1 VISVRKGR
9 RRIATVDQVRIV
21 TLIGAG
27 KMGVKI
33 AARAALFGFE
43 VRVYDVSK
51 DTLRTADDLIR
62 ADIQATCDE
71 GAVKQ
76 DPQEAFGR
84 VSFHPDLDG
93 AIAGTDLIVEAVPEN
108 LDLKKEVF
116 SDLDRIAAEHVIIA
130 TNSSS
135 IPVSKIEDAV
145 TRRDKV
151 ANIHFYARLNGI
163 TPMVDLMGGTET
175 SPETMARSRE
185 WIEGIG
191 CLPLVVKK
199 GCMGFLF
206 NRIWRAVK
214 RESLRS
220 WADGHADYKDIDR
233 AWKVWSG
240 MIAGPFGMM
249 DFVGLDV
256 VYDIEMSYYLDSN
269 DPTDKPPEA
278 LRQMVERGELG
289 RKSGKGFYDWS
300 DPEFIKPEFIQP
312 RKKP

>member
-1 VISVRKGR
+1 MDSVK
-9 RRIATVDQVRIV
+9 TL

-33 AARAALFGFE
+33 AARAVLFGFE
-43 VRVYDVSK
+43 VRVYDVSG
-51 DTLRTADDLIR
+51 DTLKAAKDLIQ
-62 ADIQATCDE
+62 ADIQATFGE
-71 GAVKQ
+71 VEVKA
-76 DPQEAFGR
+76 DPEESFAR

-93 AIAGTDLIVEAVPEN
+93 AVAGTDLIIEAVPEN

-116 SDLDRIAAEHVIIA
+116 SELDRMASEHVIIA

-135 IPVSKIEDAV
+135 IPVSKIEEAV
-145 TRRDKV
+145 DRRDRV

-175 SPETMARSRE
+175 SSETMARARE
-185 WIEGIG
+185 WVEGIG

-199 GCMGFLF
+199 ECMGFLF

-220 WADGHADYKDIDR
+220 WAEGHADYKDIDR
-233 AWKVWSG
+233 AWKIWSG
-240 MIAGPFGMM
+240 MVAGPFGMM

-256 VYDIEMSYYLDSN
+256 VYDIEMSYYLDSK
-269 DPTDKPPEA
+269 DPADKPPEA
-278 LRQMVERGELG
+278 LRQMVDRGELG

-300 DPEFIKPEFIQP
+300 DPEFVKPEFLRP
-312 RKKP
+312 GKKT

>member
-1 VISVRKGR
+1 MDPIK
-9 RRIATVDQVRIV
+9 TV

-33 AARAALFGFE
+33 AARAATFGFA
-43 VRVYDVSK
+43 VRVYDLSK
-51 DTLRTADDLIR
+51 EILETANDLMR

-71 GAVKQ
+71 GVGKEKPQDAFVRVTFHENLQNAVA
-76 DPQEAFGR
+76 E
-84 VSFHPDLDG
+84 
-93 AIAGTDLIVEAVPEN
+93 TDLAIEAVPER
-108 LDLKKEVF
+108 LDLKTEIF
-116 SDLDRIAAEHVIIA
+116 AELDRITAEHVIIA

-135 IPVSKIEDAV
+135 IPVSKIENAV
-145 TRRDKV
+145 RRRDKV
-151 ANIHFYARLNGI
+151 ANIHFYARPIGI

-175 SPETMARSRE
+175 SAETLDRGRE

-199 GCMGFLF
+199 ECMGFLF

-214 RESLRS
+214 RESLHS

-256 VYDIEMSYYLDSN
+256 VYDIEMSYYLESK
-269 DPTDKPPEA
+269 DPADTPPEA

-300 DPEFIKPEFIQP
+300 DPEFIKPEFTQP
-312 RKKP
+312 GKKT

>member
-1 VISVRKGR
+1 MEPVK
-9 RRIATVDQVRIV
+9 TV

-33 AARAALFGFE
+33 AARAATFGFKT
-43 VRVYDVSK
+43 RVYDVSK
-51 DTLRTADDLIR
+51 DMLKKADDLIR
-62 ADIQATCDE
+62 ADIQATCGE
-71 GAVKQ
+71 GVSNE
-76 DPQEAFGR
+76 DPKAAFER
-84 VSFHPDLDG
+84 VTFHHDLDG
-93 AIAGTDLIVEAVPEN
+93 AVAETDLVIEAVPEN

-116 SDLDRIAAEHVIIA
+116 AELDRIAAEHVIIA

-135 IPVSKIEDAV
+135 IPVSKIEGAV
-145 TRRDKV
+145 ERRDKV
-151 ANIHFYARLNGI
+151 ANIHFYAQHVGI
-163 TPMVDLMGGTET
+163 TRMVDLMGGTET
-175 SPETMARSRE
+175 SDETMDRGRE

-199 GCMGFLF
+199 ECMGFLF

-214 RESLRS
+214 RESLQS

-269 DPTDKPPEA
+269 DPRDKPPEA

-300 DPEFIKPEFIQP
+300 DPEFIKSEFTQP
-312 RKKP
+312 GKKQ

>member
-1 VISVRKGR
+1 MEPVKS
-9 RRIATVDQVRIV
+9 V

-33 AARAALFGFE
+33 AARAATFGFK

-51 DTLRTADDLIR
+51 DMLTRANDLIKE
-62 ADIQATCDE
+62 DIHATCDE
-71 GAVKQ
+71 GVGRE
-76 DPQEAFGR
+76 DPQDAFEG
-84 VSFHPDLDG
+84 VTFYDHLED
-93 AIAGTDLIVEAVPEN
+93 AVAETDLIIEAVPEN

-116 SDLDRIAAEHVIIA
+116 SELDRVAAGHVIIA

-145 TRRDKV
+145 ERRDKV
-151 ANIHFYARLNGI
+151 ANIHFYARPTGI

-175 SPETMARSRE
+175 SRETLDRGRE
-185 WIEGIG
+185 WIEGLG

-199 GCMGFLF
+199 ECMGFLF

-256 VYDIEMSYYLDSN
+256 VYDIERSYYLDSK
-269 DPTDKPPEA
+269 DPKDEPPKA
-278 LRQMVERGELG
+278 LREMVERGELG

-300 DPEFIKPEFIQP
+300 DPEFIKPEFLQP
-312 RKKP
+312 GKKR

>member
-1 VISVRKGR
+1 MDPIK
-9 RRIATVDQVRIV
+9 TV

-33 AARAALFGFE
+33 AARAATFGFAA
-43 VRVYDVSK
+43 RVYDLSK
-51 DTLRTADDLIR
+51 EILEGASDLIG

-71 GAVKQ
+71 GPGKE
-76 DPQEAFGR
+76 DPEKAFPR
-84 VSFHPDLDG
+84 VSFYEDLNE
-93 AIAGTDLIVEAVPEN
+93 AVAETDLIIEVVPER
-108 LDLKKEVF
+108 LDLKKEIF
-116 SDLDRIAAEHVIIA
+116 AELDRVAAEQVIIA

-145 TRRDKV
+145 KRRDKV
-151 ANIHFYARLNGI
+151 ANIHFYARPTGI
-163 TPMVDLMGGTET
+163 TPMADLMGGTET
-175 SPETMARSRE
+175 SRETLDRGRE
-185 WIEGIG
+185 WIEGMG

-199 GCMGFLF
+199 ECMGFLF

-240 MIAGPFGMM
+240 MVAGPFGMM

-269 DPTDKPPEA
+269 DPTDEPPEA
-278 LRQMVERGELG
+278 LHQMVERGELG
-289 RKSGKGFYDWS
+289 RKSGKGFYDLS
-300 DPEFIKPEFIQP
+300 DPEFLRPEFTQP
-312 RKKP
+312 GKNR

>member
-1 VISVRKGR
+1 MERVK
-9 RRIATVDQVRIV
+9 TV
-21 TLIGAG
+21 TLVGAG

-33 AARAALFGFE
+33 AARAATFGFR
-43 VRVYDVSK
+43 VRIYDVSMEMLQK
-51 DTLRTADDLIR
+51 AKNLIP

-71 GAVKQ
+71 GTSTEDPDEAVQK
-76 DPQEAFGR
+76 
-84 VSFHPDLDG
+84 VSFHHDLDG
-93 AIAGTDLIVEAVPEN
+93 AIAETDMIIEAVPEI

-116 SDLDRIAAEHVIIA
+116 SELDRIAAEHVIIA

-145 TRRDKV
+145 ERRDRV
-151 ANIHFYARLNGI
+151 ANIHFYARPTGI

-175 SPETMARSRE
+175 SRETLDRARA
-185 WIEGIG
+185 WVEGIG

-199 GCMGFLF
+199 ECMGFLF

-256 VYDIEMSYYLDSN
+256 VHDIEMSYYLDSR
-269 DPTDKPPEA
+269 DPADKPPEA

-300 DPEFIKPEFIQP
+300 DPEFVKPEFTQP
-312 RKKP
+312 GKKR

>member
-1 VISVRKGR
+1 MESVK
-9 RRIATVDQVRIV
+9 TV
-21 TLIGAG
+21 TLVGAG

-33 AARAALFGFE
+33 AARAAGFGFRA
-43 VRVYDVSK
+43 RVYDVSK
-51 DTLRTADDLIR
+51 DMLDKASELIP
-62 ADIQATCDE
+62 AEIQATCDE
-71 GAVKQ
+71 GVSTEDPKEAV
-76 DPQEAFGR
+76 ER
-84 VSFHPDLDG
+84 VSFHHDLDG
-93 AIAGTDLIVEAVPEN
+93 AVAETDLIIEAVPEN

-116 SDLDRIAAEHVIIA
+116 SELDRVAAEHVIIA

-135 IPVSKIEDAV
+135 IPVSKIEGAV
-145 TRRDKV
+145 KRRHKV
-151 ANIHFYARLNGI
+151 ANIHFYARLTGI

-175 SPETMARSRE
+175 SAETLDRARE
-185 WIEGIG
+185 WVEDIG

-199 GCMGFLF
+199 ECMGFLF

-220 WADGHADYKDIDR
+220 WAEGHADYKDIDR

-256 VYDIEMSYYLDSN
+256 VHDIEMSYYLDSK
-269 DPTDKPPEA
+269 DPSDKPPEA
-278 LRQMVERGELG
+278 LRRMVERGELG

-300 DPEFIKPEFIQP
+300 DPEFVKPEFLQP
-312 RKKP
+312 GKKT

>member
-1 VISVRKGR
+1 MDPVK
-9 RRIATVDQVRIV
+9 TV
-21 TLIGAG
+21 TLVGAG

-33 AARAALFGFE
+33 AALAATFGFV
-43 VRVYDVSK
+43 VRVYDVSNDMLEK
-51 DTLRTADDLIR
+51 ASDLIR

-71 GAVKQ
+71 GVSKEDPKETVERVTFHHDLKGAV
-76 DPQEAFGR
+76 
-84 VSFHPDLDG
+84 
-93 AIAGTDLIVEAVPEN
+93 AGTELIIEAVPEN
-108 LDLKKEVF
+108 LEIKKEVF
-116 SDLDRIAAEHVIIA
+116 SELDRIAAEHVIIA

-135 IPVSKIEDAV
+135 IPVSKIENAV
-145 TRRDKV
+145 RRRDKV
-151 ANIHFYARLNGI
+151 ANIHFYARHIGI

-175 SPETMARSRE
+175 SAETLDRARE

-199 GCMGFLF
+199 ECMGFLF

-220 WADGHADYKDIDR
+220 WAEGHADYKDIDR

-240 MIAGPFGMM
+240 MIVGSFGMM

-256 VYDIEMSYYLDSN
+256 VYDIEMSYYLDSK
-269 DPTDKPPEA
+269 DPNDKPPEA

-289 RKSGKGFYDWS
+289 RKSGTGFYDWS
-300 DPEFIKPEFIQP
+300 DPEFVQPEFTQP
-312 RKKP
+312 GKKI

>member
-1 VISVRKGR
+1 
-9 RRIATVDQVRIV
+9 VDPIKTV

-33 AARAALFGFE
+33 AARAANFGFW
-43 VRVYDVSK
+43 VRVHDVSK
-51 DTLRTADDLIR
+51 DMLTRAKDLIEE
-62 ADIQATCDE
+62 DIQATCDE
-71 GAVKQ
+71 GVSRE
-76 DPQEAFGR
+76 DPKAAADR
-84 VSFHPDLDG
+84 VTFHHDLDG
-93 AIAGTDLIVEAVPEN
+93 AVAATDLAIEAVPEN

-116 SDLDRIAAEHVIIA
+116 SELDRSAAEHVIIA

-145 TRRDKV
+145 GRRDRV
-151 ANIHFYARLNGI
+151 ANIHFYARPTGI
-163 TPMVDLMGGTET
+163 TPMVDLMGGSET
-175 SPETMARSRE
+175 SAETLDRARA

-199 GCMGFLF
+199 ECMGFLF

-220 WADGHADYKDIDR
+220 WADGHADYRDIDR

-256 VYDIEMSYYLDSN
+256 VYDIEMSYYLDSK
-269 DPTDKPPEA
+269 DPKDEPPEA
-278 LRQMVERGELG
+278 LREMVERGELG

-300 DPEFIKPEFIQP
+300 DPEFIKPEFIRP
-312 RKKP
+312 GKKA

>member
-1 VISVRKGR
+1 VE
-9 RRIATVDQVRIV
+9 TVKTV

-33 AARAALFGFE
+33 AARAATFGFA
-43 VRVYDVSK
+43 VRVYDVSRDILEK
-51 DTLRTADDLIR
+51 ARELIG

-71 GAVKQ
+71 GASAEA
-76 DPQEAFGR
+76 PQEAFDR
-84 VSFHPDLDG
+84 ITFCDSLNEAVAD
-93 AIAGTDLIVEAVPEN
+93 TDLIIEAVPEK
-108 LDLKKEVF
+108 LDLKKDIFAE
-116 SDLDRIAAEHVIIA
+116 LDRVAAEHVIIA

-145 TRRDKV
+145 NRRDKV
-151 ANIHFYARLNGI
+151 ANIHFYARPTGI

-175 SPETMARSRE
+175 SNETLERGRE

-199 GCMGFLF
+199 ECMGFLF

-220 WADGHADYKDIDR
+220 WAEGHADYKDIDR

-240 MIAGPFGMM
+240 MMAGPFGMM

-300 DPEFIKPEFIQP
+300 DPEFVKPEFTQP

>member
-1 VISVRKGR
+1 MDRVK
-9 RRIATVDQVRIV
+9 TV

-33 AARAALFGFE
+33 AARAATFGCK

-51 DTLRTADDLIR
+51 KTLKTANDLIQV
-62 ADIQATCDE
+62 DVQGTCDE
-71 GAVKQ
+71 GVSEE
-76 DPQEAFGR
+76 DPKEAIKR
-84 VSFHPDLDG
+84 VSFHPDMEG
-93 AIAGTDLIVEAVPEN
+93 AIAETDLIIEAVPER
-108 LDLKKEVF
+108 LDLKKKVF
-116 SDLDRIAAEHVIIA
+116 SELDRIAAEHVIIA

-135 IPVSKIEDAV
+135 IPMSRIEDAV
-145 TRRDKV
+145 KRRDKV
-151 ANIHFYARLNGI
+151 ANIHFYARPIGI

-175 SPETMARSRE
+175 SAETLDRAGE

-199 GCMGFLF
+199 ECMGFLF

-233 AWKVWSG
+233 AWKIWSG

-256 VYDIEMSYYLDSN
+256 VYDIEMSYYLDSK
-269 DPTDKPPEA
+269 DPADKPPEA

-289 RKSGKGFYDWS
+289 RKSGKGFYDWN
-300 DPEFIKPEFIQP
+300 DPEFVKPEFIRP
-312 RKKP
+312 GRKT

>member
-1 VISVRKGR
+1 MDPGK
-9 RRIATVDQVRIV
+9 TV

-33 AARAALFGFE
+33 AARAATFGFK
-43 VRVYDVSK
+43 VRVYDISK
-51 DTLRTADDLIR
+51 DILEKARDLIR
-62 ADIQATCDE
+62 TDIQATCDE
-71 GAVKQ
+71 GVGRE
-76 DPQEAFGR
+76 DPQGAFGR
-84 VSFHPDLDG
+84 VTFHRDLDDG
-93 AIAGTDLIVEAVPEN
+93 VEGTDLIIEAVPER
-108 LDLKKEVF
+108 LDLKKEIF
-116 SDLDRIAAEHVIIA
+116 AELDRIAAEQVIIA

-145 TRRDKV
+145 KRRDKV
-151 ANIHFYARLNGI
+151 ANIHFYARPTGI
-163 TPMVDLMGGTET
+163 TPMVDLMGGSET
-175 SPETMARSRE
+175 SAETLDRGRE

-199 GCMGFLF
+199 ECMGFLF

-256 VYDIEMSYYLDSN
+256 VYDIEMSYYLDSK
-269 DPTDKPPEA
+269 DPSDKPPPA

-300 DPEFIKPEFIQP
+300 DPEFIKPEFVQP
-312 RKKP
+312 GKKT

>member
-1 VISVRKGR
+1 MDPIK
-9 RRIATVDQVRIV
+9 TV

-33 AARAALFGFE
+33 AARAAAFDFAIS
-43 VRVYDVSK
+43 VYDVSK
-51 DTLRTADDLIR
+51 EILEKASDLIR

-71 GAVKQ
+71 GVSKE
-76 DPQEAFGR
+76 DPEEAFLR
-84 VSFHPDLDG
+84 VSFCQDLND
-93 AIAGTDLIVEAVPEN
+93 AVAETDLIIEAVPEK
-108 LDLKKEVF
+108 LDLKKEIF
-116 SDLDRIAAEHVIIA
+116 AELDRIAAERAIIA

-145 TRRDKV
+145 RRRDKV
-151 ANIHFYARLNGI
+151 ANIHFYARPTGI

-175 SPETMARSRE
+175 SGETLDRGRE

-199 GCMGFLF
+199 ECMGFLF

-220 WADGHADYKDIDR
+220 WAEGHADFKDIDR

-256 VYDIEMSYYLDSN
+256 VYDIETSYYLDSR
-269 DPTDKPPEA
+269 DPKDKPPEA
-278 LRQMVERGELG
+278 LREMVEGGELG
-289 RKSGKGFYDWS
+289 MKSGKGFYDWS
-300 DPEFIKPEFIQP
+300 DPEFLKPEFTQP
-312 RKKP
+312 GKKR

>member
-1 VISVRKGR
+1 MEPIK
-9 RRIATVDQVRIV
+9 TV

-33 AARAALFGFE
+33 AARAATFGFA

-51 DTLRTADDLIR
+51 DMLTRAKDLIEE
-62 ADIQATCDE
+62 DIRATCDE
-71 GAVKQ
+71 GVRRQ
-76 DPQEAFGR
+76 DPKEADER
-84 VSFHPDLDG
+84 VTLHNDLNG
-93 AIAGTDLIVEAVPEN
+93 AVAGTDLVIEAVPER
-108 LDLKKEVF
+108 LDLKKDVF
-116 SDLDRIAAEHVIIA
+116 SELDRIAAEHVIIA

-135 IPVSKIEDAV
+135 IPVSKIEGAV
-145 TRRDKV
+145 RRRDKV
-151 ANIHFYARLNGI
+151 VNIHFYARPTGI

-175 SPETMARSRE
+175 GTETMDRARE

-199 GCMGFLF
+199 ECMGFLF

-256 VYDIEMSYYLDSN
+256 VYDIEMSYYLDSK
-269 DPTDKPPEA
+269 DPADKPPEA

-289 RKSGKGFYDWS
+289 RKSGRGFYDWV
-300 DPEFIKPEFIQP
+300 DPEFIKPEFTQP
-312 RKKP
+312 GEKSE

>member
-1 VISVRKGR
+1 MDPIK
-9 RRIATVDQVRIV
+9 TV

-33 AARAALFGFE
+33 AARAATFGFA

-51 DTLRTADDLIR
+51 DILEKASDLIR

-71 GAVKQ
+71 GVGQ
-76 DPQEAFGR
+76 EDPQEAFER
-84 VSFHPDLDG
+84 VTFHHDLEAAVAEADL
-93 AIAGTDLIVEAVPEN
+93 AIEAVPER
-108 LDLKKEVF
+108 LDQKKEVF
-116 SDLDRIAAEHVIIA
+116 AELDRIAAEHVIIA

-135 IPVSKIEDAV
+135 IPVSKIEGAV
-145 TRRDKV
+145 ERRDKV
-151 ANIHFYARLNGI
+151 ANIHFYARPIGI

-175 SPETMARSRE
+175 SDSTLKRARE
-185 WIEGIG
+185 WIEDIG

-199 GCMGFLF
+199 ECMGFLF

-220 WADGHADYKDIDR
+220 WAEGHADFKDIDR

-256 VYDIEMSYYLDSN
+256 VYDIERSYFLDSK
-269 DPTDKPPEA
+269 DPKDEPPKA
-278 LRQMVERGELG
+278 LGEMVERGELG

-300 DPEFIKPEFIQP
+300 DPEFIKPEFLQP
-312 RKKP
+312 GKKR